1 MKNTS
6 KAGIKATLIIYAALI
21 VLLTVCT
28 FAIPFE
34 KISNAVL
41 IVSYVCAV
49 AMIIAEGSLALALFF
64 KEENL
69 NQKVLALPILYSG
82 FVAMILQIVA
92 TIVFY
97 VCNAFVNLP
106 IWVVIIVECLLFAY
120 FAIQLAKGFFFK
132 ERNAEYHENVAN
144 TKFMDEFRARLKAI
158 VAINKNKN
166 IEKVLE
172 DLLDTAKGSDPVT
185 NDKTLDS
192 ESELLSDLQELDEV
206 IKAGSEEEARRI
218 IEKTKTT
225 LLERNALCKAGK

>member
-1 MKNTS
+1 MKHTS

-28 FAIPFE
+28 FAVPFE
-34 KISNAVL
+34 KNSQSVL

-49 AMIIAEGSLALALFF
+49 LMIIAEGSLALALFF
-64 KEENL
+64 KDESL

-82 FVAMILQIVA
+82 FVAMAIQIVA
-92 TIVFY
+92 TIAFY
-97 VCNAFVNLP
+97 VCNAFVNVP
-106 IWVVIIVECLLFAY
+106 IWIVIVVECLLFAY
-120 FAIQLAKGFFFK
+120 FVIQLAKGFFFK
-132 ERNAEYHENVAN
+132 GRNAEYHENVAN

-172 DLLDTAKGSDPVT
+172 DLLDAAKGSDPVT